1 MSGGYFN
8 YMDSQLKSEVF
19 GWSDQWWNVFED
31 PEISELVW
39 DIFDLMH
46 DFDWYKSGDT
56 CKETYLRAKADFK
69 KKWMDNRGVR
79 VRRIVDEAL

>member
-19 GWSDQWWNVFED
+19 DWSDQWGNAFED
-31 PEISELVW
+31 QEISELVW

-46 DFDWYKSGDT
+46 DFDWYKSDDT
-56 CKETYLRAKADFK
+56 CAENGWRY
-69 KKWMDNRGVR
+69 
-79 VRRIVDEAL
+79 EE